1 MSGAATPPPEALEA
15 LRPMLRQLRE
25 IKGLAEARPG
35 VVQRRGKPFA
45 TVVTAGD
52 GLAVELARRGGSGV
66 DRLPADTAPQQ
77 RKVVDEA
84 KLRAKALDDDE

>member
-1 MSGAATPPPEALEA
+1 MSGGPAPSPEALEA

-45 TVVTAGD
+45 TVVATGAG
-52 GLAVELARRGGSGV
+52 LLVELAKPGGSGA
-66 DRLPADTAPQQ
+66 DRLPADTPPQQ

-84 KLRAKALDDDE
+84 RLRAKRLDDED